1 MLNKLRMIAGVSI
14 TSMVDMRNE
23 RVVRI
28 LYMNIE

>member
-1 MLNKLRMIAGVSI
+1 MIAGVSI